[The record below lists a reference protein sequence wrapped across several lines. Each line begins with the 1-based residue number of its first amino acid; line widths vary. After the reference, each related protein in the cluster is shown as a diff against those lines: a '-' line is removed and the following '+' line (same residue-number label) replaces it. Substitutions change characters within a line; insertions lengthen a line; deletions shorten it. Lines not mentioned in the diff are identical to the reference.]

1 MFLHRFTV
9 KPGHL
14 DEYLE
19 VWRREVEVRRRH
31 GFVTHQAFV
40 ETDAEPK
47 ISWLYSHAEPE
58 PAEAAVLGDLEGK
71 EIDALKRDLVF
82 RNTKVRPVDVEVI
95 AERVDTPGI
104 VIMRRYSIVGSW
116 AEFLSIWR
124 RIVPVRA
131 RHGFDCMFAVADR
144 PENMFTWA
152 FTFDGDWEDFAAAQR
167 PYYRDPDRVALRG
180 VFDHMADYS
189 IHPARRLVVP

>member
-95 AERVDTPGI
+95 AERIDTPGI
-104 VIMRRYSIVGSW
+104 VIMRRYSI
-116 AEFLSIWR
+116 
-124 RIVPVRA
+124 
-131 RHGFDCMFAVADR
+131 AVSYTHLDVYKR
-144 PENMFTWA
+144 
-152 FTFDGDWEDFAAAQR
+152 Q
-167 PYYRDPDRVALRG
+167 VL
-180 VFDHMADYS
+180 
-189 IHPARRLVVP
+189 